1 MNTPISISIVIPC
14 FNDGAYIQ
22 EAISSLEEQTI
33 QDFEIIVVDDASTD
47 DTTPQMLASLS
58 HPRLTTIYLDTNS
71 GPAVARNRGIAQAK
85 GKYILPLDADDK
97 IAPTYLEKAKAVLD
111 ANKKIGIVYCEADFF
126 GEKSGKWEL
135 PPYSFP
141 EILVANM
148 VFATGM
154 YRKEDWETVGGYNEN
169 MQQGNE
175 DYDFWLSLLELGREV
190 YQIPEILFHYRIKGS
205 SRTTQLHSDPQKE
218 INTYEQI
225 FHNHQK
231 LYLDHIHVLFKTL
244 YERQE
249 ALHHKNI
256 DIKHAHK
263 QLQEKDREIIVLH
276 ERLKEQQ
283 ESNQTLHEQLHEI
296 GEELS
301 YAREVIA
308 FRDKQLDAMRLK
320 NRIKKI
326 LKKFLPFLPIEIPQ
340 LTEPKKK
347 TDADNTPVP
356 HVYCYRTPEFTENI
370 RQNINTF
377 RMQPLISLVMPVYNV
392 DPKWLDKAIK
402 SVEAQWYA
410 HWELC
415 IADDKSS
422 NRETLAYLKS
432 IDNPKIKV
440 RLLDTNLNISGAS
453 NAALELANGDY
464 IVLMDNDDEITPDA
478 LYEVVKCIND
488 TNADFIY
495 SDEDFISPE
504 GEYINPHFK
513 PDFSPDLLLS
523 HNYITHLS
531 CFKRTLLDEVG
542 YFNPA
547 YDGAQDYELF
557 LRLTEKAST
566 IQHIPKVLYHWRMLE
581 SSTSLNSEAKPE
593 ALERGKQLL
602 EETLRRRGIDG
613 SVEYG
618 NMHHYFRVRYT
629 IKNNPLI
636 SIVIPF
642 KDKPELLEMCIN
654 SILEKSTYTN
664 YEIIGISNNSEEEST
679 FTCMTELESKDP
691 RVKFYEYNVPFNYA
705 QINNHAVD
713 TYAKGEHILLLNND
727 IEIISPDWIE
737 AMLEH
742 SQRAEIGCVG
752 AKLYYPDDT
761 VQHAGIIVGL
771 GGYAGHSHKHY
782 PRENPGYFNR
792 LNVIQNV
799 SAVTAACLMIKKR
812 IYHEVGGMD
821 EVNFKVAYND
831 VDFCLRVM
839 EAGYYNLFTPYA
851 QMYHHE
857 SVSRGYETTPEK
869 IARFQT
875 EKEALYARH
884 NTILDNGD
892 PFYNPNLNHDKEDF
906 SLCPKR
912 H

>member
-47 DTTPQMLASLS
+47 GTTPQMLASLS

-111 ANKKIGIVYCEADFF
+111 ANEKIGIVYCEAELF
-126 GEKSGKWEL
+126 GEKQGKWEL
-135 PPYSFP
+135 PPYAFP
-141 EILVANM
+141 QILVSNM
-148 VFATGM
+148 IFATGM
-154 YRKEDWETVGGYNEN
+154 YRKKDWEEVGGYREN
-169 MQQGNE
+169 MRQGNE

-190 YQIPEILFHYRIKGS
+190 YQIPEILFSYRIKKT
-205 SRTTQLHSDPQKE
+205 SRTTQLQADSSRE
-218 INTYEQI
+218 IDTYQQI
-225 FHNHQK
+225 FHNHKK
-231 LYLDHIHVLFKTL
+231 LYLDNIRVLFEAL
-244 YERQE
+244 YERQQSTINNIKE
-249 ALHHKNI
+249 IKRLHTKLQHK
-256 DIKHAHK
+256 DK
-263 QLQEKDREIIVLH
+263 EITDLH
-276 ERLKEQQ
+276 QRLT
-283 ESNQTLHEQLHEI
+283 TLMVELNNI

-308 FRDKQLDAMRLK
+308 YKDQLLDSMRLK
-320 NRIKKI
+320 NR
-326 LKKFLPFLPIEIPQ
+326 LKHIIQKFNPFSQKRTNTLVEPQKPLKHENAVPYIYSYEIPE
-340 LTEPKKK
+340 LTTTIQEEIAAF
-347 TDADNTPVP
+347 D
-356 HVYCYRTPEFTENI
+356 
-370 RQNINTF
+370 Q
-377 RMQPLISLVMPVYNV
+377 QPLISLVMPVYNV
-392 DPKWLDKAIK
+392 DPKWLEKALK
-402 SVEAQWYA
+402 SVEAQWYEN
-410 HWELC
+410 WELC
-415 IADDKSS
+415 IADDKSTNES
-422 NRETLAYLKS
+422 TIAYIES
-432 IDNPKIKV
+432 ISNPKIKV
-440 RLLDTNLNISGAS
+440 TRLQENLNISGAS
-453 NAALELANGDY
+453 NAALQSAQGEY
-464 IVLMDNDDEITPDA
+464 IMLMDNDDEITPDA

-542 YFNPA
+542 HFNPA

-629 IKNNPLI
+629 IKNNPLV

-761 VQHAGIIVGL
+761 VQHAGIIIGL

-799 SAVTAACLMIKKR
+799 SAVTAACLMIEKR
-812 IYHEVGGMD
+812 IYHEVDGMD

-892 PFYNPNLNHDKEDF
+892 PYYNPNLNHDKEDF